1 MRRFHIEFLRLIRG
15 LGGAGHGIP
24 RNCQR
29 NGTLF
34 GRGLH
39 CLFPDIRTDLGIR
52 GSLAADGIAGLSRE
66 GEKAIFS
73 SRFECLAGLFARE
86 PFAAGMRADNQST
99 GKINEGRQI
108 R

>member
-1 MRRFHIEFLRLIRG
+1 MEPPAQWHF
-15 LGGAGHGIP
+15 
-24 RNCQR
+24 
-29 NGTLF
+29 F

-52 GSLAADGIAGLSRE
+52 GSLAADGVTGLSRE

-73 SRFECLAGLFARE
+73 SRFDRFAR
-86 PFAAGMRADNQST
+86 PVRSRANSCRDA
-99 GKINEGRQI
+99 R